1 MLYSSIPA
9 PAREIASVVH
19 FADRWQIT
27 GQLRAA
33 MERMT
38 GFSAEAMPGSDADSA
53 QDALD
58 RAFAEKIGCAP
69 VLPL

>member
-1 MLYSSIPA
+1 M
-9 PAREIASVVH
+9 
-19 FADRWQIT
+19 ADNGAVAGGNGT
-27 GQLRAA
+27 D
-33 MERMT
+33 E